1 MRCAWCGGALTPS
14 GCDCTAASRRA
25 SRPRC
30 ACCGAARP
38 RQAKFCPQCGASYV
52 GRMASEETVE
62 RRQITFVFCD
72 LVDST
77 ALSDELDPEDY
88 REIIVAYRRAVS
100 GGMMQFGG
108 RVERYRGD
116 GTLVYFGY
124 PEAHED
130 DAERAV
136 YAALN
141 TLESVSAIA
150 LPGCRRPA
158 VRIGIC
164 TGLVVVGDVEDSEDR
179 AAMGDAPNL
188 ASRLQGS
195 ADPNAI
201 IVDDATRQL
210 AGELFEFHDMGPLQV
225 KGLAA
230 PVHAW
235 RVVGSRPAAGRF
247 EARGAP
253 ALAPMLGRDDEYR
266 LLVDLWQAARAGRGQ
281 IALVT
286 GDAGIGKS
294 RLAASLLDDAR
305 RKPSEVYRY
314 FCFPYRQAS
323 PLYPCI
329 QQLERLAEFTASDS
343 SKEKLEKIER
353 ILVDAGVDDRTLIA
367 ELLNLAPPASAVL
380 RTLSAAAKRRRTMQ
394 ALVNLL
400 ECASERNPTLIVF
413 EDVQWI
419 DDTSRELLL
428 MVAALVPRM
437 AMLLVV
443 LMRPSTFT
451 GLNDQA
457 GVTHLPLGPLP
468 SSVGAALVRYVAAD
482 RPLPADTIKDI
493 VLRTD
498 GIPLFLEE
506 VTRATVDD
514 VTRDD
519 SAVGSL
525 EGKPLSML
533 LRASLQSRLNRLGSA
548 REVLEAAAVIG
559 RDFSL
564 TLLELVI
571 RQQKD
576 LASALDRL
584 IDFGLV
590 LKRNAPEP
598 AFAFKH
604 ALIRDAAYEIIG
616 REARRSLHERVA
628 QALEGHFPDVV
639 VNQPEMLAWH
649 YTEARVVEKAI
660 AHWLAAGR
668 NALRRSAMVE
678 ALKHLNRGLA
688 LIASMDCTP
697 ARLNN
702 ELALTICVGMAQI
715 ATQGYAVKGTGTT
728 FAKARAL
735 CETLGDPPALL
746 AVLHGLWTHSLM
758 RADFPSAQR
767 QAEEIRQ
774 RGESRDDPLWRLM
787 GYRFSGVTCHPQGH
801 FADAIRQ
808 LETGL
813 AFYDPAQQVL
823 YASMTVDDP
832 RVVMLTYMSWSQM
845 CAGRLAEAVRNS
857 QCAVAEARRV
867 AHIYTL
873 AHALT
878 GASFVALTI
887 MSPQDG
893 LQRLDEL
900 SAALTDSGI
909 AYYNAVETIFRGYC
923 LAAIGEHAHA
933 LLLLES
939 GMLAYR
945 DTDSV
950 LYLSGFL
957 RMSAEAHG
965 WAGEIDT
972 AMRLMDEAF
981 AIMQATD
988 QRWDEAEMHRVRGV
1002 LLRAAGDEA
1011 RAMNEFGRA
1020 CAVAVAQDAR
1030 LWELY
1035 ARCEMLAGCEASAD
1049 WQGEAVEKL
1058 RVLVDSFGDAFNSPN
1073 LRRARA
1079 LLESTTRGT
1088 RDIASL

>member
-1 MRCAWCGGALTPS
+1 MTS
-14 GCDCTAASRRA
+14 FGCDCTAALRRA
-25 SRPRC
+25 AGPRC

-38 RQAKFCPQCGASYV
+38 RQAKFCSQCGASYV
-52 GRMASEETVE
+52 GRVASEETVE
-62 RRQITFVFCD
+62 RRQITFAFCD
-72 LVDST
+72 LVGST

-88 REIIVAYRRAVS
+88 RKIIVAYRGAVS
-100 GGMMQFGG
+100 GSMTQFGG

-136 YAALN
+136 YAALKV
-141 TLESVSAIA
+141 LEAVGAIA
-150 LPGCRRPA
+150 LPTLRRLA

-195 ADPNAI
+195 AEPNSI
-201 IVDDATRQL
+201 IVDDSTRRL
-210 AGELFEFHDMGPLQV
+210 AGELFEFRDLGPLQI

-230 PVHAW
+230 PMRAW
-235 RVVGSRPAAGRF
+235 RVAGATPAAGRF
-247 EARGAP
+247 EAHRAP
-253 ALAPMLGRDDEYR
+253 ALSPMLGRDDEYR
-266 LLVDLWQAARAGRGQ
+266 VLSELWQAARGGRGQ

-305 RKPSEVYRY
+305 REPSEIYRY

-329 QQLERLAEFTASDS
+329 QQLERSAEFTVSDS
-343 SKEKLEKIER
+343 GDEKLHKIEA
-353 ILVDAGVDDRTLIA
+353 ILPGMAVDDRTLIA
-367 ELLNLAPPASAVL
+367 ELLNLPARALSSL
-380 RTLSAAAKRRRTMQ
+380 KSLSAAAKRRRTMR
-394 ALVNLL
+394 ALVKLL
-400 ECASERNPTLIVF
+400 ERASERNPTLVVF

-428 MVAALVPRM
+428 MIAARVPRM
-437 AMLLVV
+437 AVLLVV
-443 LMRPSTFT
+443 LMRPSTFS
-451 GLNDQA
+451 GLDDHA

-468 SSVGAALVRYVAAD
+468 ASVCAALVRHIAAD
-482 RPLPADTIKDI
+482 QPLPAGTVKDI

-514 VTRDD
+514 VTRSE

-533 LRASLQSRLNRLGSA
+533 LRASLQSRLNRLGGA
-548 REVLEAAAVIG
+548 REALEAASVIG
-559 RDFSL
+559 RDVSMH
-564 TLLELVI
+564 LLELVI
-571 RQQKD
+571 GPQKD
-576 LASALDRL
+576 LAAALDRL

-590 LKRNAPEP
+590 LKRSAPEP
-598 AFAFKH
+598 AFTFKH

-616 REARRSLHERVA
+616 RDARRSLHERVA
-628 QALEGHFPDVV
+628 QALEAHFPDVV

-649 YTEARVVEKAI
+649 YTEARVVEKAVVQ
-660 AHWLAAGR
+660 WLAAGR

-688 LIASMDCTP
+688 LIAPMERTP
-697 ARLNN
+697 WRLQN

-728 FAKARAL
+728 FATARAL
-735 CETLGDPPALL
+735 CETLGDPPPLL
-746 AVLHGLWTHSLM
+746 AVLHGLWTHALL
-758 RADFPSAQR
+758 RADFPSAQH
-767 QAEEIRQ
+767 QAADILQ
-774 RGESRDDPLWRLM
+774 RGESRDDALWRLM
-787 GYRFSGVTCHPQGH
+787 GYRFSGVTCHPLGR

-813 AFYDPAQQVL
+813 TLYDPAQQAL
-823 YASMTVDDP
+823 YGSITVDDP

-845 CAGRLAEAVRNS
+845 CAGRLGEAVRNS
-857 QCAVAEARRV
+857 HCAVAEARRM
-867 AHIYTL
+867 AHVYTL

-887 MSPQDG
+887 ISPRDG
-893 LQRLDEL
+893 LRRLDEL
-900 SAALTDSGI
+900 STALTDSGI
-909 AYYNAVETIFRGYC
+909 AYYNAVEAIFRGYC
-923 LAAIGEHAHA
+923 LAAIGEHPRA
-933 LLLLES
+933 LALLES
-939 GMLAYR
+939 GMHAYR
-945 DTDSV
+945 NTDSV

-957 RMSAEAHG
+957 RMSAEAYG

-972 AMRLMDEAF
+972 AMRLIEEAF
-981 AIMQATD
+981 VVMQATD
-988 QRWDEAEMHRVRGV
+988 QRWDEGEMHRVRGV
-1002 LLRAAGDEA
+1002 LFRAAGDEDVA
-1011 RAMNEFGRA
+1011 TKEFRRA
-1020 CAVAVAQDAR
+1020 CAVSVAQGAR
-1030 LWELY
+1030 LWELR
-1035 ARCEMLAGCEASAD
+1035 ARCELLAARDARANS
-1049 WQGEAVEKL
+1049 QPEAVETL
-1058 RVLVDSFGDAFNSPN
+1058 RSLVASFDDEFDGPD

-1079 LLESTTRGT
+1079 ISKAR
-1088 RDIASL
+1088 

>member
-1 MRCAWCGGALTPS
+1 
-14 GCDCTAASRRA
+14 
-25 SRPRC
+25 
-30 ACCGAARP
+30 
-38 RQAKFCPQCGASYV
+38 
-52 GRMASEETVE
+52 MASEETVE

-88 REIIVAYRRAVS
+88 REIIIAYRRAVS
-100 GGMMQFGG
+100 ESMTQFGG

-136 YAALN
+136 YAALK
-141 TLESVSAIA
+141 TLEAVGSIA
-150 LPGCRRPA
+150 LPGLRRLA

-164 TGLVVVGDVEDSEDR
+164 TGLVVVGGVEDSEDL

-188 ASRLQGS
+188 SSRLQGS
-195 ADPNAI
+195 AEPNSI
-201 IVDDATRQL
+201 IVDESTRRL
-210 AGELFEFHDMGPLQV
+210 AGELFEFRDMGPLQV
-225 KGLAA
+225 KGLAT
-230 PVHAW
+230 PMRAW
-235 RVVGSRPAAGRF
+235 RVAGAAPAAGRF
-247 EARGAP
+247 EARRAP
-253 ALAPMLGRDDEYR
+253 ALTPMLGRDDESR
-266 LLVDLWQAARAGRGQ
+266 ILSELWQAARRGCGQ

-305 RKPSEVYRY
+305 REPSEIYRY

-329 QQLERLAEFTASDS
+329 QQLERSAEFTVSDLGD
-343 SKEKLEKIER
+343 EKLRKLEA
-353 ILVDAGVDDRTLIA
+353 ILTGMAVDDRTLIA
-367 ELLNLAPPASAVL
+367 ELLNLPAPALNSL
-380 RTLSAAAKRRRTMQ
+380 KSLSPAAKRRRTMK
-394 ALVNLL
+394 ALVKLL
-400 ECASERNPTLIVF
+400 ERASERNPTLVVF

-428 MVAALVPRM
+428 MIAALVPRM
-437 AMLLVV
+437 AVLLVV

-451 GLNDQA
+451 DLDDHA
-457 GVTHLPLGPLP
+457 GVTHLPLAPLP
-468 SSVGAALVRYVAAD
+468 ASVCAALVRHIAAD
-482 RPLPADTIKDI
+482 RPLPAGTVKDI

-506 VTRATVDD
+506 VTRATVGD
-514 VTRDD
+514 VTRFE

-525 EGKPLSML
+525 EGQPLSML

-559 RDFSL
+559 RDFSMH
-564 TLLELVI
+564 LLELVV
-571 RQQKD
+571 RPQKD
-576 LASALDRL
+576 LAAALDRL

-590 LKRNAPEP
+590 LKRGAPEP
-598 AFAFKH
+598 AFTFKH
-604 ALIRDAAYEIIG
+604 ALIRDVAYEIIG
-616 REARRSLHERVA
+616 RDARRSLHERVA
-628 QALEGHFPDVV
+628 QALEAHFPDVV

-649 YTEARVVEKAI
+649 YTEARVGEKAV
-660 AHWLAAGR
+660 AQWLAAGR

-688 LIASMDCTP
+688 LIAPMERTP
-697 ARLNN
+697 WRLQT

-728 FAKARAL
+728 FARARAL
-735 CETLGDPPALL
+735 CETLGDPPSLL
-746 AVLHGLWTHSLM
+746 AVLHGLWTHALM
-758 RADFPSAQR
+758 RADFHSAQQ
-767 QAEEIRQ
+767 QATEILQ

-787 GYRFSGVTCHPQGH
+787 GYRFSGVTCHPLGR
-801 FADAIRQ
+801 FTDAIRH

-813 AFYDPAQQVL
+813 TLYDPAQQAL

-845 CAGRLAEAVRNS
+845 CTGRLGEALRNTHR
-857 QCAVAEARRV
+857 AVAEARGM
-867 AHIYTL
+867 AHVYTL

-887 MSPQDG
+887 ISPQDG

-900 SAALTDSGI
+900 STALTDSGI

-923 LAAIGEHAHA
+923 LAAVGEHARA
-933 LLLLES
+933 LDLLGS
-939 GMLAYR
+939 GIPAYR
-945 DTDSV
+945 NTDSV

-957 RMSAEAHG
+957 RMSAEAYG

-972 AMRLMDEAF
+972 AMRLIEEGLAV
-981 AIMQATD
+981 MQSTN

-1002 LLRAAGDEA
+1002 LFRAAGDEA
-1011 RAMNEFGRA
+1011 AAMDEFRRA
-1020 CAVAVAQDAR
+1020 CAVSVVQGAR
-1030 LWELY
+1030 LWELR
-1035 ARCEMLAGCEASAD
+1035 ARCELFAARDASAD
-1049 WQGEAVEKL
+1049 SQPEAVQTL
-1058 RVLVDSFGDAFNSPN
+1058 RSLVASFGDKFDGPD

-1079 LLESTTRGT
+1079 ILKAR
-1088 RDIASL
+1088 